1 MNNFIPGRYRGVSV
15 QSFDVP
21 LDAEHLQEIL
31 VGREAYRTTEF
42 LVARRG
48 SETALLRVTKKP
60 GSELFLPIAEV
71 EVIAPPG
78 ECAFVQA
85 PDVDTGVPTQMANA
99 AKQRASGARCVV
111 VHGMY
116 EHINFILDPRPV
128 PVRVVDVAPPWP
140 PKLADQARRV
150 LETAES
156 LPPVELRPAITDLVG
171 LASNAPS
178 EHYPYP
184 CRGSGAAP
192 AGAEVSYLDERP
204 PHQEW
209 TLVGCARS
217 RQIHSWVY
225 GEEPPYIELCP
236 RKLAVQD
243 SGAGE
248 TAAEGSAGEQPPAGV
263 GTLTKCCLL
272 ESGIE
277 VSGST
282 VTVPW
287 GASLA
292 EVYEGLRALLAV
304 VEPAW
309 SPV

>member
-1 MNNFIPGRYRGVSV
+1 MSNFIPGRYRGVSV
-15 QSFDVP
+15 RSFDEP
-21 LDAEHLQEIL
+21 LDEASLRKSL

-42 LVARRG
+42 LVVRRAN
-48 SETALLRVTKKP
+48 ETALLSVTKQAGP
-60 GSELFLPIAEV
+60 ELFLPIVEV
-71 EVIAPPG
+71 EMLAPP
-78 ECAFVQA
+78 EDCAFVHA
-85 PDVDTGVPTQMANA
+85 PDVDTGVPTSMANA
-99 AKQRASGARCVV
+99 ALEHAPGAKCVV

-116 EHINFILDPRPV
+116 EHINFIVDPKPV

-150 LETAES
+150 LETAET
-156 LPPVELRPAITDLVG
+156 LPPVELRPEITDLVG
-171 LASNAPS
+171 LASKAPS
-178 EHYPYP
+178 RHYLYP

-204 PHQEW
+204 SPSDW

-225 GEEPPYIELCP
+225 GKEPSYIELCP
-236 RKLAVQD
+236 RKLAGTDADVV
-243 SGAGE
+243 
-248 TAAEGSAGEQPPAGV
+248 P
-263 GTLTKCCLL
+263 TLTKCCLL

-277 VSGST
+277 LTGST

-309 SPV
+309 APA